1 MFIAETGKAVFEAM
15 PEVRRTTL
23 MREVELRFDEP
34 IESLLHRLYITDNM
48 TMRQVAQTIGVRSDS
63 TVWLWLLK
71 FGIPTRRWLLP
82 EESTRVADPQPPA
95 IQGG

>member
-34 IESLLHRLYITDNM
+34 IESLLHRLYITNNM

-82 EESTRVADPQPPA
+82 EESARAEDHQSSAV
-95 IQGG
+95 QGV

>member
-1 MFIAETGKAVFEAM
+1 M
-15 PEVRRTTL
+15 PEVRRTSL

-34 IESLLHRLYITDNM
+34 IELLLHRLYITNNM
-48 TMRQVAQTIGVRSDS
+48 TMRKVAQTIGVRSDS

-82 EESTRVADPQPPA
+82 DESASIDDHRASV
-95 IQGG
+95 IQGV